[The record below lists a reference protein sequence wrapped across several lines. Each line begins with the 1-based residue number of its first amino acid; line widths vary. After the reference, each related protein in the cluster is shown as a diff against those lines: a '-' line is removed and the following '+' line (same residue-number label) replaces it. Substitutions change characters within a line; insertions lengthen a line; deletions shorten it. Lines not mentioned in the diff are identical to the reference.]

1 MSGNRR
7 RDRLR
12 DIQRIA
18 SSLRDEDVRA
28 PDLTDAIMQ
37 RVDEQRPFLSARSRS
52 VLGWC
57 KIASAGVL
65 VLVAG
70 VIVAIRTTTPEIEQI
85 TTPAQPVVFAPAVDS
100 LRSTAECTAAGVR
113 GKIET
118 IYLTC
123 EPIFTAPATTE
134 WTSAAELAPPPAPTL
149 ALASAP
155 MSLVG
160 AAGEYQPASIP
171 MDYGDLGDPPYPGGM
186 VALATPR
193 SWRTIAP
200 DPYAAGIKN
209 TRLVPRTLIRAIP
222 PRTSVPTASGCPL
235 LEDFA
240 PLITGQPAS
249 DGLIPR

>member
-1 MSGNRR
+1 
-7 RDRLR
+7 
-12 DIQRIA
+12 
-18 SSLRDEDVRA
+18 
-28 PDLTDAIMQ
+28 MQ

-57 KIASAGVL
+57 KIASAAVL
-65 VLVAG
+65 LLVAG
-70 VIVAIRTTTPEIEQI
+70 VIVAIRATTPQIEQI
-85 TTPAQPVVFAPAVDS
+85 TTPTQPVVFAPAVDS
-100 LRSTAECTAAGVR
+100 LRSTAEFTAAGVR

-123 EPIFTAPATTE
+123 EPIFTAPATVE
-134 WTSAAELAPPPAPTL
+134 WTSTAELAPPSAP
-149 ALASAP
+149 AP

-160 AAGEYQPASIP
+160 TAGTGEYQPASIP

-186 VALATPR
+186 VALSTPR

-222 PRTSVPTASGCPL
+222 SRTSVPSTSGCPL